1 MTSFYPQHQGPQQ
14 KNFQKNTVHH
24 KNVLIESTGPEGKIR
39 GTSQQL
45 MEKYMTL
52 GKEAL
57 RDKDFVLAQNF
68 FQHADHYGRLYHKN
82 QKSFQDYRRSQQ
94 QQPSFAHGHP
104 QHQKNQTF
112 SSQTSS
118 PQHHNPRGDMTLD
131 FSVEESSFSTPEG
144 VGNPP
149 SFPPSQRSQGYRS
162 SYNQNSHSQGSQ
174 NSSSPH
180 QNPSSPHHQ
189 HSPHQRSFQKNH
201 YPHHNNNQ
209 GYQHRSPESSMG
221 PRKYSKPRGEFPVN
235 NEDRVFSGDKTLTD
249 LPPLGFREEKNLQ
262 EQKIVVAP
270 PLHNEQHNPNNF
282 HAADNEQMEKPIKR
296 RRVVKK
302 SPDAQSTDHQE
313 KNKEKE

>member
-14 KNFQKNTVHH
+14 KNFQKNNTHH
-24 KNVLIESTGPEGKIR
+24 KNVLMESTGPEGKIR

-94 QQPSFAHGHP
+94 QQPSFAQSHH
-104 QHQKNQTF
+104 QHQKNQAF
-112 SSQTSS
+112 PPQVSS
-118 PQHHNPRGDMTLD
+118 PQNHNPRGDMTSDSSL
-131 FSVEESSFSTPEG
+131 EESFFSTPEG
-144 VGNPP
+144 VSNPP
-149 SFPPSQRSQGYRS
+149 AFPPSQRSQGYRS
-162 SYNQNSHSQGSQ
+162 HYNQSSNSQGSQ
-174 NSSSPH
+174 QPSSSYH
-180 QNPSSPHHQ
+180 SPSSHHPQ
-189 HSPHQRSFQKNH
+189 QSSHQRSFQRNH

-209 GYQHRSPESSMG
+209 GYQHRSLESSMG

-235 NEDRVFSGDKTLTD
+235 NEDRALVGDKTLTD
-249 LPPLGFREEKNLQ
+249 LPPLDLKEEKKFQ
-262 EQKIVVAP
+262 EKKIVVAP
-270 PLHNEQHNPNNF
+270 SLHNEQHNPNNL
-282 HAADNEQMEKPIKR
+282 HATDNEHSEKTIKR